1 MAEEATIRIIGVLA
15 SILGVV
21 AWAPQLKRVWMDK
34 RHDGISLPTLWV
46 VALTL
51 TLWLIYGVLIGA
63 SEIVVGKAIA
73 LTMILLVVFGVMK
86 VRKPVQD

>member
-21 AWAPQLKRVWMDK
+21 AWAPQLKRVWVDK

-46 VALTL
+46 VALAL
-51 TLWLIYGVLIGA
+51 TLWLIYGVLIDA
-63 SEIVVGKAIA
+63 NEIVVGNAIA

-86 VRKPVQD
+86 VRKPVQG

>member
-21 AWAPQLKRVWMDK
+21 AWAPQLKRVWIDK

-46 VALTL
+46 VALAL

-63 SEIVVGKAIA
+63 SEIVVGNAIA
-73 LTMILLVVFGVMK
+73 LTMILFVVFGVMK
-86 VRKPVQD
+86 VRKPVQS

>member
-21 AWAPQLKRVWMDK
+21 AWAPQLKRVWIDK

-46 VALTL
+46 VALAL

-63 SEIVVGKAIA
+63 NEIVVGNAIA

>member
-1 MAEEATIRIIGVLA
+1 MAEEATIRIIGILA

-21 AWAPQLKRVWMDK
+21 AWAPQLKRVWVDK

-46 VALTL
+46 VALAL
-51 TLWLIYGVLIGA
+51 TLWLIYGILIGA
-63 SEIVVGKAIA
+63 SEIVVGNAMA

-86 VRKPVQD
+86 VRKPVQG